1 MYIYTITANLGFSS
15 SLTYEEET
23 ALLDALTDAAEK
35 IPKGYDGA
43 AASVSERE
51 EQKTEEQ

>member
-35 IPKGYDGA
+35 MPKGYYGTV
-43 AASVSERE
+43 ASVSDRE
-51 EQKTEEQ
+51 E

>member
-1 MYIYTITANLGFSS
+1 MYIYTITASIGFSS

-35 IPKGYDGA
+35 MPKGYDGT

-51 EQKTEEQ
+51 E

>member
-1 MYIYTITANLGFSS
+1 MYIYTITASIGFSS
-15 SLTYEEET
+15 PLTCEEEA

-35 IPKGYDGA
+35 KPKGYDGM

-51 EQKTEEQ
+51 E

>member
-1 MYIYTITANLGFSS
+1 MPREAGI
-15 SLTYEEET
+15 
-23 ALLDALTDAAEK
+23 LDALTDAAEK

-43 AASVSERE
+43 AASVLERE